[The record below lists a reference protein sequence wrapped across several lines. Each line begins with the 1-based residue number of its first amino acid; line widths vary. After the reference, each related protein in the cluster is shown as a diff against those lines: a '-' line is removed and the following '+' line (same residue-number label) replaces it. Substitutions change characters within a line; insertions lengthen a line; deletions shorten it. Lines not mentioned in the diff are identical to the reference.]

1 MKAQLLDN
9 EDFDYVFK
17 LVLEEKRDWGH
28 IIISTFD
35 LARKLWQK
43 YRVAYKK
50 QADIVRAKMRE
61 WWNSYEWK
69 QEPRPHKMICGV
81 AVHIASPMAY
91 DYCALER
98 TYHGGMRSLIT
109 VYQNQKEF
117 RAKKGDR

>member
-9 EDFDYVFK
+9 EDFDYLFK
-17 LVLEEKRDWGH
+17 QVLEEKGRWGGP

-35 LARKLWQK
+35 LVRKLWQK

-50 QADIVRAKMRE
+50 QANIVRAKMRE

-81 AVHIASPMAY
+81 AVHLASPMSY
-91 DYCALER
+91 DYCALEP
-98 TYHGGMRSLIT
+98 TIHGGMRSLIT
-109 VYQNQKEF
+109 VYQNQNEF
-117 RAKKGDR
+117 QVEST